1 MDTVEIL
8 GREFLSFN
16 RETQLTKTVQKF
28 TVRPWGGG
36 ARTIAPP
43 PSPLPLNTPLPD
55 SDDFLA
61 NVGAQTNLTDFPYRD
76 L

>member
-28 TVRPWGGG
+28 TVRPWGG

-43 PSPLPLNTPLPD
+43 PPAEYAS
-55 SDDFLA
+55 A
-61 NVGAQTNLTDFPYRD
+61 R
-76 L
+76 